1 MVPYT
6 RDLVQQLNGQS
17 GLRTINRVEVEFDRL
32 HVCSLQTAPDFIRQ
46 SPLAEDAGVLRT

>member
-17 GLRTINRVEVEFDRL
+17 GLHTINRVEVEFDRL